1 MMKTCPYCG
10 VVPYDHVCPHK
21 KQRRKYATRDTDE
34 ARFRNTR
41 QWKAK
46 SVEIRER
53 DHYLCQ
59 VCLSN
64 HRLEYNNVSVHHI
77 EKAAENEERRLDNYN
92 LITLCEVCHKLADAG
107 KIDKDFLFEL
117 ARRNEEGWE

>member
-10 VVPYDHVCPHK
+10 VVPYDHVCPHRK
-21 KQRRKYATRDTDE
+21 IRQRYTPKDTDE

-41 QWKAK
+41 QWKSK

-92 LITLCEVCHKLADAG
+92 LITLCEMCHKLADAG

-117 ARRNEEGWE
+117 ARRNEG